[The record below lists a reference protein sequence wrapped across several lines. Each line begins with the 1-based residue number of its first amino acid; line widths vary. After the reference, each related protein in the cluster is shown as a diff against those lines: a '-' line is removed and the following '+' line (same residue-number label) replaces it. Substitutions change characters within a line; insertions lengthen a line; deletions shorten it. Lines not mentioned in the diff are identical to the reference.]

1 MPTAPTLVAFAQA
14 ESAVNTGVNVTTA
27 SISWQTNDVVVAFTG
42 CEGGTSGETLNTPTT
57 TGSGI
62 SFGAAKQ
69 QHDSTGSDASGGC
82 WAAVATANSS
92 GTFSGSYTH
101 VGGTGRNT
109 VIGVY
114 VFRGSAGIGNSAVT
128 ATPSSTRTLSL
139 TPIGAD
145 GSICWFVG
153 DWNADAVQSFSP
165 AATTHGSGAPGPT
178 ASPYS
183 QQIAGLVTFYIG
195 ELDDQTSSG
204 AVSYGIGGSGTG
216 PFTIIALEVKAAAGG
231 DTTPPSVPTGLH
243 TTAVGSTTADL
254 AWTASTDDTAVT
266 GYEVLV
272 VGP

>member
-1 MPTAPTLVAFAQA
+1 MANSLVAFAQA

-27 SISWQTNDVVVAFTG
+27 SVSWQTDDVVVVFTG
-42 CEGGTSGETLNTPTT
+42 CEGGTSGETMNTPTT
-57 TGSGI
+57 TGTGI
-62 SFGAAKQ
+62 SFGASQQ
-69 QHDSTGSDASGGC
+69 QHDSTGSDASGAC

-101 VGGTGRNT
+101 VGATGRNT
-109 VIGVY
+109 VVGVY
-114 VFRGSAGIGNSAVT
+114 VYRGSAGIGNSAIT
-128 ATPSSTRTLSL
+128 ASFPSSGRTISL
-139 TPIGAD
+139 TPTGAD
-145 GSICWFVG
+145 GSIAWFVA
-153 DWNADAVQSFSP
+153 DWNADAAQSFTP
-165 AATTHGSGAPGPT
+165 AATTHSSGSPGPT

-183 QQIAGLVTFYIG
+183 QQIAGRVTYYIG
-195 ELDDQTSSG
+195 ELDDQTSAG

-216 PFTIIALEVKAAAGG
+216 PFTIIAIEVKASAGG

-243 TTAVGSTTADL
+243 TTAVGSTTTDL